1 MTYSDCTWE
10 RASDI
15 SENYQKQIDSFNL
28 RSRLKYSTDK
38 KKLSEKRSVKKMPT
52 QPDYIVGGKLRD
64 YQLDGLN
71 WLALAWAQGN
81 NTILADEMG
90 LGKTCQT
97 ISFLSYLYHT
107 KEICGPFLVLVP
119 LSTMTGIPPFVAAS
133 LSVVKFGINSFLLL
147 LLLVSLDARVRE
159 MGS

>member
-1 MTYSDCTWE
+1 
-10 RASDI
+10 
-15 SENYQKQIDSFNL
+15 
-28 RSRLKYSTDK
+28 
-38 KKLSEKRSVKKMPT
+38 MPT

-107 KEICGPFLVLVP
+107 KDICGPFLVLVP